1 MTGAQRG
8 EVSASQDMIS
18 APQARIDLAALRHN
32 LAVARR
38 HAPDSKQLA
47 VIKADAYG
55 HGMLRVAQA
64 LEAADAFAVARIS
77 EALSLREAGITKD
90 ILLLEGVNSREE
102 LQLAQQ
108 QRLQVVVHQAEQ
120 IALLQQLSG
129 TPVAVWLKINTGM
142 HRLGFRPEDVQSAYR
157 QLRECPAVAGAPVL
171 MTHLANADDRSSAYT
186 DEQCRRFERAVA
198 GLEGE
203 HSIANS
209 AGLLGW
215 PATRRHWVRPGI
227 MLYGA
232 SPFIDSRAADW
243 DLQPVMSLETR
254 LLAINKCKKGEAVG
268 YGGFWRC
275 PEDMR
280 IGIAAI
286 GYGDGY
292 PRHAPDH
299 TPVRVGAQRSGIV
312 GRVSMDML
320 GIDLRTC
327 PEVKIGDPVLLWG
340 KAADGGILPVDE
352 VAEKA
357 GTIAYELFCRLTSRV
372 NFIYQG

>member
-1 MTGAQRG
+1 MSS
-8 EVSASQDMIS
+8 V
-18 APQARIDLAALRHN
+18 PQARINLAALRHN
-32 LAVARR
+32 LTVARR

-55 HGMLRVAQA
+55 HGMLRVARA

-90 ILLLEGVNSREE
+90 ILLLEGVSNQDE

-120 IALLQQLSG
+120 ITLLQQVTG
-129 TPVAVWLKINTGM
+129 APVSVWLKIDSGM

-157 QLRECPAVAGAPVL
+157 QLCECPVVAAAPVL

-186 DEQCRRFERAVA
+186 DEQCRHFDRAVA
-198 GLEGE
+198 DLEGE

-232 SPFIDSRAADW
+232 SPFVDSSATDW
-243 DLQPVMSLETR
+243 DLQAAMSLESR
-254 LLAINKCKKGEAVG
+254 LIAINECKKGEAVG
-268 YGGFWRC
+268 YGSRWRC

-292 PRHAPDH
+292 PRHAPDQ
-299 TPVRVGAQRSGIV
+299 TPVQVGAQRAAII
-312 GRVSMDML
+312 GRVSMDMIC
-320 GIDLRTC
+320 IDLREC
-327 PEVKIGDPVLLWG
+327 GEAKIGDPVLLWG
-340 KAADGGILPVDE
+340 KAANGGFLSVDE
-352 VAEKA
+352 VAKKA
-357 GTIAYELFCRLTSRV
+357 GTIAYELFCRLTSRPE
-372 NFIYQG
+372 FIYQD

>member
-1 MTGAQRG
+1 MSR
-8 EVSASQDMIS
+8 ASQAVIC
-18 APQARIDLAALRHN
+18 APQARIDLSALRHN
-32 LAVARR
+32 LALARR
-38 HAPDSKQLA
+38 YAPDSKQLA
-47 VIKADAYG
+47 VIKANAYG

-77 EALSLREAGITKD
+77 EALALRKAGIGKD
-90 ILLLEGVNSREE
+90 ILLLEGVNNRDE

-108 QRLQVVVHQAEQ
+108 QGLQLVVHQAEQ
-120 IALLQQLSG
+120 ISLLQQATGEPL
-129 TPVAVWLKINTGM
+129 TVWLKIDTGM
-142 HRLGFRPEDVQSAYR
+142 QRLGFRPEDVQSAYR
-157 QLRECPAVAGAPVL
+157 QLRECSIVKGAPVL
-171 MTHLANADDRSSAYT
+171 MTHLANADDRSSAAT
-186 DEQCRRFERAVA
+186 EEQCRRFDRAIVN
-198 GLEGE
+198 LEGE

-215 PATRRHWVRPGI
+215 PTTRRHWVRPGI

-232 SPFIDSRAADW
+232 SPFVDSSAADW

-254 LLAINKCKKGEAVG
+254 LLAVKQCKKGEAVG
-268 YGGFWRC
+268 YGGRWRC

-292 PRHAPDH
+292 PRHASDY
-299 TPVRVGAQRSGIV
+299 TPVLINGQRVSIV

-320 GIDLRTC
+320 AVDLREC
-327 PEVKIGDPVLLWG
+327 GAAKIDDPVLLWG
-340 KAADGGILPVDE
+340 RAVEGGIQPVEE

-357 GTIAYELFCRLTSRV
+357 ASIAYELFCHVTPRV
-372 NFIYQG
+372 HFIYQD